1 MTGQITLLSKR
12 EIEKM
17 RVAGHLAA
25 KLLKHLEAFVK
36 IGVST
41 QSLNDEAERWTKAHG
56 AKSAPLGYGAEGDR
70 KAFPRSICT
79 SVNEVVCHGIPNS
92 KQILKDGDILN
103 IDVTLIVEGYH
114 GDTSRMYFVGEPSP
128 IAKRLVEVTKKCR
141 QLGIEQVKPG
151 NHIGD
156 IGAAIQEYA
165 ESQGFSVVQDFVGHG
180 ISNVFHTEP
189 QISHYGEWGDGKKM
203 RPGMV
208 FTIEPMIN
216 EGTFEVKLLKDNW
229 TAITKDKKLSAQYE
243 HTIAVTD
250 TGYEILTPYED

>member
-1 MTGQITLLSKR
+1 
-12 EIEKM
+12 
-17 RVAGHLAA
+17 
-25 KLLKHLEAFVK
+25 
-36 IGVST
+36 
-41 QSLNDEAERWTKAHG
+41 
-56 AKSAPLGYGAEGDR
+56 
-70 KAFPRSICT
+70 
-79 SVNEVVCHGIPNS
+79 
-92 KQILKDGDILN
+92 
-103 IDVTLIVEGYH
+103 
-114 GDTSRMYFVGEPSP
+114 MYLVGEPSP
-128 IAKRLVEVTKKCR
+128 TAKRLVEVTKKCR

-180 ISNVFHTEP
+180 ISNIFHTEP
-189 QISHYGEWGDGKKM
+189 QIAHYGEWGDGKKM
-203 RPGMV
+203 RRGMV

-216 EGTFEVKLLKDNW
+216 EGRFEVKLLKDNW